1 MQLLS
6 HVWLSCDPLN
16 CSAPGFPLLH
26 YLPYLLKLMSIEL
39 VMLFNHRNICCSIL
53 FLPSFFSRIRVFSN
67 ELAPRFRKEYWSSEV
82 LELQLQYWEWIF
94 RVDFLQDCLVWSP
107 CCPRDSSR
115 VSSSTRAWKHQF
127 FDAQPSLWS
136 NFHIHAWLLEKP

>member
-6 HVWLSCDPLN
+6 DVWLSCDPLN

-53 FLPSFFSRIRVFSN
+53 FLPSFFSRIRVFPN
-67 ELAPRFRKEYWSSEV
+67 ELAPRFRWPKYWSFSFSTASEYSGLISFRIAWFDLLV
-82 LELQLQYWEWIF
+82 VQGTLQESPPAPELESI
-94 RVDFLQDCLVWSP
+94 
-107 CCPRDSSR
+107 
-115 VSSSTRAWKHQF
+115 SSSMLSLLYSPTLTSIHDYWKNHS
-127 FDAQPSLWS
+127 FD
-136 NFHIHAWLLEKP
+136 